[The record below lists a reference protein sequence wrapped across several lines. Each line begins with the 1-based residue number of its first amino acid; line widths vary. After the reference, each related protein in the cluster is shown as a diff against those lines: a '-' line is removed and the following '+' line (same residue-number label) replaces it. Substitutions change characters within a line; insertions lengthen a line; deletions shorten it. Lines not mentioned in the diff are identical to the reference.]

1 MSRPTQ
7 KELLTKA
14 LLARGYVLGTGR
26 ADRSTKY
33 VTFVST
39 PTTARSLL
47 KAAECGTVA
56 PHSIFL
62 GKTGAC
68 RFSSAG
74 KISGSVPF
82 SERTQARL
90 LEEGRALS

>member
-1 MSRPTQ
+1 MPRPTQ

-39 PTTARSLL
+39 PTARSLL
-47 KAAECGTVA
+47 KVADDGTVA

-62 GKTGAC
+62 GKAGAF
-68 RFSSAG
+68 RFSSTG
-74 KISGSVPF
+74 KAAYKSCLTKSNFSV
-82 SERTQARL
+82 AKYL
-90 LEEGRALS
+90 KLEVSV